1 MMRFRVPASGGAAAS
16 LLRRAL
22 GVLWLADALVK
33 LSLPFGDRPGD
44 QWYEQIMT
52 AEGGPPGFHRI
63 LAWETQVFAN
73 HPLLWW
79 LPAAAEL
86 GIGGWLVIRPG
97 SRRALAV
104 SAGWAVIVWLAGE
117 GMGGLLTGESSIL
130 GDFPGAALPYAV
142 AAVILYPRRVPRPG
156 AAAAAEAGIL
166 GQWSRMAWLALWI
179 AAAFFTAMPQLT
191 MNGLD
196 SMLTVSY
203 TEAAGPLRSMDA
215 AVLSWLTVGHTS
227 LLGFAAAAV
236 CLAAGFGVF
245 LGAWPRVFLALAM
258 LTVLA
263 GWVVFQNFAGI
274 YTGAA
279 TDVGTGP
286 ILILLACAF
295 WPAGRARRRDE
306 ADAEAAATAQAAP
319 ADPDGARDPAGR

>member
-1 MMRFRVPASGGAAAS
+1 
-16 LLRRAL
+16 
-22 GVLWLADALVK
+22 
-33 LSLPFGDRPGD
+33 
-44 QWYEQIMT
+44 
-52 AEGGPPGFHRI
+52 
-63 LAWETQVFAN
+63 
-73 HPLLWW
+73 
-79 LPAAAEL
+79 
-86 GIGGWLVIRPG
+86 
-97 SRRALAV
+97 
-104 SAGWAVIVWLAGE
+104 
-117 GMGGLLTGESSIL
+117 
-130 GDFPGAALPYAV
+130 
-142 AAVILYPRRVPRPG
+142 
-156 AAAAAEAGIL
+156 
-166 GQWSRMAWLALWI
+166 
-179 AAAFFTAMPQLT
+179 

-203 TEAAGPLRSMDA
+203 TEATGPLRSMDA

-236 CLAAGFGVF
+236 CLAVGFGVF

-295 WPAGRARRRDE
+295 WPTRPGRPV
-306 ADAEAAATAQAAP
+306 TYSP
-319 ADPDGARDPAGR
+319 